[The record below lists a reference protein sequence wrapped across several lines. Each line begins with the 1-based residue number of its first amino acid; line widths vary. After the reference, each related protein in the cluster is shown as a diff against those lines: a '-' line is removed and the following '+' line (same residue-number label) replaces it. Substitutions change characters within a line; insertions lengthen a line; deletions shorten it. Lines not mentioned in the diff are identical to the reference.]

1 MRVFEKDIIRQEGMH
16 EFQKVTM
23 DVMHEFHKVTMD
35 ITRQDGDKRVA
46 KVIKYII
53 RTSEGDAVVSEG
65 NY

>member
-1 MRVFEKDIIRQEGMH
+1 
-16 EFQKVTM
+16 M